1 LRSVVPELL
10 WRDRVLAVTTLSL
23 LLLVA
28 VAVFGPVVWTED
40 PRAVDL
46 AKALQ
51 EPSWAHPLGTDGFGR
66 DVLARVIEGARISL
80 VVGTAVALAGAMIGG
95 ALGLLAGAFAG
106 GVDTV
111 AMRLVDALLAF
122 PPLML
127 AMAITVGLGAGLATA
142 GLAITVACVPWY
154 ARLVRS
160 EVLRLRSLPFVEAAA
175 VLGASRRRILARH
188 VVPHIVPTVLIQ
200 MSSMF
205 GIAVMTLAALGFV
218 GLGAQIPTPEWGAM
232 ITEGQQYALVGAWW
246 ISVFPGIALLIAV
259 TATSVLAERVR
270 DLLDPRGEFS
280 RG

>member
-1 LRSVVPELL
+1 
-10 WRDRVLAVTTLSL
+10 
-23 LLLVA
+23 
-28 VAVFGPVVWTED
+28 
-40 PRAVDL
+40 
-46 AKALQ
+46 
-51 EPSWAHPLGTDGFGR
+51 
-66 DVLARVIEGARISL
+66 
-80 VVGTAVALAGAMIGG
+80 
-95 ALGLLAGAFAG
+95 
-106 GVDTV
+106 
-111 AMRLVDALLAF
+111 
-122 PPLML
+122 ML

-142 GLAITVACVPWY
+142 GVAITVACVPWY

-160 EVLRLRSLPFVEAAA
+160 EVIRLRSLPFVEAAA

-188 VVPHIVPTVLIQ
+188 VVPHIIPTVLIQ

-270 DLLDPRGEFS
+270 DLLDPRGEFT